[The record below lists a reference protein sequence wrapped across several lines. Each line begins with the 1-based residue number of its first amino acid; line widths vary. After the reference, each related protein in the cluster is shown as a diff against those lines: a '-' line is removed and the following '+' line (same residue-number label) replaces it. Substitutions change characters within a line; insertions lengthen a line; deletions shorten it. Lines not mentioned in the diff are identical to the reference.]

1 MTHRISLTRVQAA
14 RITALSAAAG
24 MGLTLAAVAAPAWAH
39 DSLISSSP
47 EAGEVLETSPEEVVL
62 EFSGDGLTDGES
74 IANVLQISDAE
85 GENWEGETEIE
96 GATMSTELPEE
107 LPGGEYTV
115 AYRAVYSDGH
125 AEEQSFDFEVAA
137 ETTDSET
144 PSESAAAESSEND
157 DDAASSPSE
166 EATEDATTG
175 DPETQ
180 ESDDQNSEDPG
191 AAVSEEVVGFN
202 LNVPTWV
209 LAAGS
214 VVVLGLLAAV
224 VVAVLRGRSRRR
236 D

>member
-1 MTHRISLTRVQAA
+1 MTHRISTTRSQAV

-24 MGLTLAAVAAPAWAH
+24 IGLSLAAVAAPAWAH

-47 EAGEVLETSPEEVVL
+47 ESGEVLETSPEEVVL
-62 EFSGDGLTDGES
+62 EFSGDGLTDGEA

-85 GENWEGETEIE
+85 GQNWEGDTEIE

-137 ETTDSET
+137 EPTE
-144 PSESAAAESSEND
+144 SESPSAPATAESSED
-157 DDAASSPSE
+157 DDAASSPSGQ
-166 EATEDATTG
+166 ATEDAAS
-175 DPETQ
+175 DSETQ
-180 ESDDQNSEDPG
+180 GSEDEG
-191 AAVSEEVVGFN
+191 AAVSEETVGYS
-202 LNVPTWV
+202 LGVPTWV
-209 LAAGS
+209 LVAGG

-224 VVAVLRGRSRRR
+224 VVAVLRGRGRRH